1 MKRVSKIVLGILI
14 FCFIV
19 LTLAVKNCSGFHID
33 EIVYNVLI
41 SLKSTTFTDVIK
53 VITDLSSTTFLVLLM
68 IIFFIIF
75 KRKIY
80 PLLITTNMINIVVIN
95 QVLKNI
101 IQRPRPVYEHL
112 IQESGFSFPSGHA
125 MAAFGFYGFLI
136 FLIQISNLSKKTKR
150 ILTITLSI
158 LIFVI
163 GLTRI
168 YLGVHY
174 FTDVLCGFIVSAIY
188 LIVFTNYIKK
198 YLKDE

>member
-41 SLKSTTFTDVIK
+41 SLKNATLTDVIK

-136 FLIQISNLSKKTKR
+136 FLIQISNLSKNTKR

>member
-101 IQRPRPVYEHL
+101 IQRPRPIYEHL

-136 FLIQISNLSKKTKR
+136 FLIQISNLSKNTKR
-150 ILTITLSI
+150 ILTIALSI